1 MRRPLL
7 LIFILLLILG
17 FFITKDRELD
27 NINEDTKT
35 TITGVVKDKKEKSK
49 YTQYIIDGY
58 LVNDYKRKYEL
69 KIGKVVSVQGK
80 LKDLDRMNFDD
91 FNYGRYIKS
100 CGYKGV
106 IYSDYFKVIGQNKFY
121 INLGQLKMYMR
132 DTFRYLYK
140 DTSNFINSFLL
151 GMKDDLTQEENEM
164 FSRTGTSHVI
174 AISGLHTNIICIL
187 IAYVIRGINKLY
199 KLFILMII
207 MVLYSIMVGF
217 SPSIVRAVAFVAVMY
232 LAVFLFKKRDGITT
246 LSLIASVLIIN
257 NPYTIYNVSFQLSF
271 LATLSILYFNK
282 IIKKRLKFDIV
293 SMTIAANILT
303 MPIVY
308 YVFGGIPV
316 LSILGNIVIIP
327 FIGIIMN
334 LSIFSILFFEFNL
347 NITKVIVYINKTL
360 INMVYYILDKLSQIE
375 IGYIEVEN
383 PSMTYVIIY
392 YVLIFSYMIY
402 RELKTMKEQENEIQG
417 YCL

>member
-7 LIFILLLILG
+7 LIFIVLLVLG
-17 FFITKDRELD
+17 FLITKDSGLD
-27 NINEDTKT
+27 NINKDTEI
-35 TITGVVKDKKEKSK
+35 TITGVVKDKKEKDK

-80 LKDLDRMNFDD
+80 QKDLEKMEFDD
-91 FNYGRYIKS
+91 FNYGRYIRS
-100 CGYKGV
+100 CGYKGM
-106 IYSDYFKVIGQNKFY
+106 IYSDYFKVVGQNKFY
-121 INLGQLKMYMR
+121 IHLGQLKMYMR

-151 GMKDDLTQEENEM
+151 GMKYDLTQEENEM

-199 KLFILMII
+199 KLFILIVV

-217 SPSIVRAVAFVAVMY
+217 SPSIVRAVAFVAIMY

-246 LSLIASVLIIN
+246 LSLIASLLIIN

-282 IIKKRLKFDIV
+282 MIKKRLKFDIV
-293 SMTIAANILT
+293 SMTVAANILT
-303 MPIVY
+303 IPIVY
-308 YVFGGIPV
+308 YVFGGIPI

-334 LSIFSILFFEFNL
+334 LSIFSILFFEFSL

-375 IGYIEVEN
+375 IGYIQVEN
-383 PSMTYVIIY
+383 PNMTYVIIY

>member
-27 NINEDTKT
+27 NLNEDTKT

-80 LKDLDRMNFDD
+80 LKDLDKMEFDD
-91 FNYGRYIKS
+91 FNYGRYIRS

-334 LSIFSILFFEFNL
+334 LSIFSILFFEFSL

>member
-80 LKDLDRMNFDD
+80 QKDLDKMEFDD
-91 FNYGRYIKS
+91 FNYGRYIRS

-334 LSIFSILFFEFNL
+334 LSIFSILFFEFSL
-347 NITKVIVYINKTL
+347 NITKVIVYVNKNL

-383 PSMTYVIIY
+383 PKMTYVIIY

>member
-151 GMKDDLTQEENEM
+151 GMKEDLTQEENEM

-402 RELKTMKEQENEIQG
+402 KELKTMKEQENEIQG

>member
-1 MRRPLL
+1 
-7 LIFILLLILG
+7 
-17 FFITKDRELD
+17 
-27 NINEDTKT
+27 
-35 TITGVVKDKKEKSK
+35 
-49 YTQYIIDGY
+49 
-58 LVNDYKRKYEL
+58 
-69 KIGKVVSVQGK
+69 
-80 LKDLDRMNFDD
+80 
-91 FNYGRYIKS
+91 
-100 CGYKGV
+100 
-106 IYSDYFKVIGQNKFY
+106 
-121 INLGQLKMYMR
+121 MR

-151 GMKDDLTQEENEM
+151 GMKDDLSEEEKEM
-164 FSRTGTSHVI
+164 FSKTGTSHVI

-199 KLFILMII
+199 KLFILIVI

-232 LAVFLFKKRDGITT
+232 LSVFLFKKRDGITT
-246 LSLIASVLIIN
+246 LSLIASLLIIN

-282 IIKKRLKFDIV
+282 MIRKRLKFDII

-303 MPIVY
+303 MPVVY
-308 YVFGGIPV
+308 YVFGGIPI

-334 LSIFSILFFEFNL
+334 LSIFSILFFEFSL
-347 NITKVIVYINKTL
+347 NITKVIVYVNKNL

-383 PSMTYVIIY
+383 PNIKYVIIY

-402 RELKTMKEQENEIQG
+402 KELKTMKEQENEIQG
-417 YCL
+417 YSL

>member
-7 LIFILLLILG
+7 LVFIVLLALG
-17 FFITKDRELD
+17 FLITKDSELD
-27 NINEDTKT
+27 NINKDTEI
-35 TITGVVKDKKEKSK
+35 TITGVVKDKKEKDK

-58 LVNDYKRKYEL
+58 LVNDYKRKYKL

-80 LKDLDRMNFDD
+80 LKDLDKMQFDD
-91 FNYGRYIKS
+91 FNYGRYIRS
-100 CGYKGV
+100 CGYRGV

-132 DTFRYLYK
+132 DNFRYLYK

-151 GMKDDLTQEENEM
+151 GMKEDLTQEENEM

-282 IIKKRLKFDIV
+282 IIKKWLKFDIV

-308 YVFGGIPV
+308 YVFGGIPI
-316 LSILGNIVIIP
+316 LSVLGNIVIIP

-334 LSIFSILFFEFNL
+334 LSIFSILFFEINL

-402 RELKTMKEQENEIQG
+402 KELKTMKEQENEIQG

>member
-7 LIFILLLILG
+7 LIFILLLMLG
-17 FFITKDRELD
+17 FFITEDRELD
-27 NINEDTKT
+27 NINKDTKT

-58 LVNDYKRKYEL
+58 LVNDYKRKYDL

-80 LKDLDRMNFDD
+80 LKDLDRMEFDD
-91 FNYGRYIKS
+91 FDYGRYIRS

-121 INLGQLKMYMR
+121 IHLGQFKTYMR

-151 GMKDDLTQEENEM
+151 GMKDDLSEEEKEM
-164 FSRTGTSHVI
+164 FSKTGTSHII

-199 KLFILMII
+199 KLFILIVI

-232 LAVFLFKKRDGITT
+232 LSVFLFKKRDGITT
-246 LSLIASVLIIN
+246 LSLIASLLIIN

-282 IIKKRLKFDIV
+282 MIRKRLKFDII

-303 MPIVY
+303 MPVVY
-308 YVFGGIPV
+308 YVFGGIPI

-334 LSIFSILFFEFNL
+334 LSIFSILFFEFSL
-347 NITKVIVYINKTL
+347 NITKVIVYVNKNL

-383 PSMTYVIIY
+383 PNIKYVIIY

-402 RELKTMKEQENEIQG
+402 KELKTMKEQENEIQG
-417 YCL
+417 YSL

>member
-27 NINEDTKT
+27 NLNEDTKT

-80 LKDLDRMNFDD
+80 LKDLDKMEFDD
-91 FNYGRYIKS
+91 FNYGRYIRS
-100 CGYKGV
+100 CGYRGV

>member
-80 LKDLDRMNFDD
+80 LKDLDKMEFDD
-91 FNYGRYIKS
+91 FNYGRYIRS

-334 LSIFSILFFEFNL
+334 LSIFSILFFEFSL

-402 RELKTMKEQENEIQG
+402 KELKTMKEQENEIQG

>member
-7 LIFILLLILG
+7 LVFIMMLILG
-17 FFITKDRELD
+17 FFITSSKELD
-27 NINEDTKT
+27 NICEDQNVNV
-35 TITGVVKDKKEKSK
+35 IGVVKDKKEKNK

-58 LVNDYKRKYEL
+58 LVNDYKRKYDL
-69 KIGKVVSVQGK
+69 KIGQIVKVEGK
-80 LKDLDRMNFDD
+80 LKDLDRLNLED

-100 CGYKGV
+100 CGYKGL
-106 IYSDYFKVIGQNKFY
+106 INASYFKAVGQNKFY
-121 INLGQLKMYMR
+121 TQIGRLKIYMR

-151 GMKDDLTQEENEM
+151 GIKEDLTDEETEM

-174 AISGLHTNIICIL
+174 AISGLHTGIICVL
-187 IAYVIRGINKLY
+187 IACIIRGINKIY
-199 KLFILMII
+199 KLFILIII
-207 MVLYSIMVGF
+207 MILYSIMVGF
-217 SPSIVRAVAFVAVMY
+217 SPSIVRAVFFVLIMY
-232 LAVFLFKKRDGITT
+232 LAVFLFRKRDGITT

-282 IIKKRLKFDIV
+282 SIKRKLKFDIV

-303 MPIVY
+303 MPIIY
-308 YVFGGIPV
+308 YIFGGIAL

-334 LSIFSILFFEFNL
+334 LSIFSVLLFHINL
-347 NITKVIVYINKTL
+347 NITKIIVYINKTL
-360 INMVYYILDKLSQIE
+360 INMVYYILDKLSKID
-375 IGYIEVEN
+375 IGYIQVEN
-383 PSMTYVIIY
+383 PSLTYVIIY

-402 RELKTMKEQENEIQG
+402 KEIKTMKEQENEIQG

>member
-1 MRRPLL
+1 M
-7 LIFILLLILG
+7 G

-91 FNYGRYIKS
+91 FNYGRYIRS

-246 LSLIASVLIIN
+246 LSLIASLLIIN

-334 LSIFSILFFEFNL
+334 LSIFSILFFEFSL

-383 PSMTYVIIY
+383 PKMTYVIIY

-402 RELKTMKEQENEIQG
+402 KELKTMKEQENEIQG

>member
-7 LIFILLLILG
+7 LIFIIILILG
-17 FFITKDRELD
+17 LFITSNKELD
-27 NINEDTKT
+27 NINSDTNI
-35 TITGVVKDKKEKSK
+35 TINGVVKDKKEKSK

-58 LVNDYKRKYEL
+58 LVNDYKRKYNL
-69 KIGKVVSVQGK
+69 KIGQIVEVKGN
-80 LKDLDRMNFDD
+80 LKDLDNLNLDD

-100 CGYKGV
+100 CGYKGL
-106 IYSDYFKVIGQNKFY
+106 INSNYFNVIGQNKFY
-121 INLGQLKMYMR
+121 INLGKIKIYMR

-140 DTSNFINSFLL
+140 DSSIFINSCLL
-151 GMKDDLTQEENEM
+151 GIKDDFTKEEKDM
-164 FSRTGTSHVI
+164 FSKTGTSHVL
-174 AISGLHTNIICIL
+174 AISGLHTGILCVL
-187 IAYVIRGINKLY
+187 IAYIIRGINKIY
-199 KLFILMII
+199 KLFILVII
-207 MVLYSIMVGF
+207 MALYSIMVGF
-217 SPSIVRAVAFVAVMY
+217 SPSITRAVFFVTIMY
-232 LAVFLFKKRDGITT
+232 LAIFLFRKRDGITT
-246 LSLIASVLIIN
+246 LSLIASLLIIN
-257 NPYTIYNVSFQLSF
+257 NPYTIYNISFQLSF

-282 IIKKRLKFDIV
+282 IIKRKLKFDII

-308 YVFGGIPV
+308 YIFGGIAL

-334 LSIFSILFFEFNL
+334 LSLFSILLFEVNL
-347 NITKVIVYINKTL
+347 NITKVIVYINKNL
-360 INMVYYILDKLSQIE
+360 INMVYYILDKLSKIE

-383 PSMTYVIIY
+383 PNIIYVIIY

-402 RELKTMKEQENEIQG
+402 KEIKTMKEQENEIQG

>member
-80 LKDLDRMNFDD
+80 LKDLDKMEFDD
-91 FNYGRYIKS
+91 FNYGRYIRS

>member
-7 LIFILLLILG
+7 LVFIVLLALG
-17 FFITKDRELD
+17 FLITKDSELD
-27 NINEDTKT
+27 NINKDTEI
-35 TITGVVKDKKEKSK
+35 TITGVVKDKKEKDK
-49 YTQYIIDGY
+49 YIQYIIDGY
-58 LVNDYKRKYEL
+58 LVNDYKRKYKL

-80 LKDLDRMNFDD
+80 LKDLDKMQFDD
-91 FNYGRYIKS
+91 FNYGRYIRS
-100 CGYKGV
+100 CGYRGV

-151 GMKDDLTQEENEM
+151 GMKEDLTQEENEM

-246 LSLIASVLIIN
+246 LSLIASILIIN

-282 IIKKRLKFDIV
+282 IIKKWLKFDIV

-308 YVFGGIPV
+308 YVFGGVPV

-334 LSIFSILFFEFNL
+334 LSIFSILFFEINL

-402 RELKTMKEQENEIQG
+402 KELKTMKEQENEIQG

>member
-80 LKDLDRMNFDD
+80 QKDLDKMEFDD
-91 FNYGRYIKS
+91 FNYGRYIRS

-334 LSIFSILFFEFNL
+334 LSIFSILFFEFSL

-383 PSMTYVIIY
+383 PKMTYVIIY

>member
-7 LIFILLLILG
+7 FIFILLLILG

-151 GMKDDLTQEENEM
+151 GMKEDLTQEENEM

-246 LSLIASVLIIN
+246 LSLIASLLIIN

-402 RELKTMKEQENEIQG
+402 KELKTMKEQENEIQG

>member
-80 LKDLDRMNFDD
+80 QKDLDKMEFDD
-91 FNYGRYIKS
+91 FNYGRYIRS

-383 PSMTYVIIY
+383 PKMTYVIIY

-402 RELKTMKEQENEIQG
+402 KELKTMKEQENEIQG

>member
-80 LKDLDRMNFDD
+80 QKDLDKMEFDD
-91 FNYGRYIKS
+91 FNYGRYIRS
-100 CGYKGV
+100 CGYRGV

-334 LSIFSILFFEFNL
+334 LSIFSILFFEFSL

-383 PSMTYVIIY
+383 PKMTYVIIY

>member
-246 LSLIASVLIIN
+246 LSLIASLLIIN

-402 RELKTMKEQENEIQG
+402 KELKTMKEQENEIQG

>member
-7 LIFILLLILG
+7 LIFIIILILG
-17 FFITKDRELD
+17 FFITLGKELD
-27 NINEDTKT
+27 NINSDIDI
-35 TITGVVKDKKEKSK
+35 TISGVVKDKKEKDK

-58 LVNDYKRKYEL
+58 LINDYKRKYDI
-69 KIGKVVSVQGK
+69 KIGQIVKVEGN
-80 LKDLDRMNFDD
+80 LKDLDKLGFDD
-91 FNYGRYIKS
+91 FDYGRYIKS
-100 CGYKGV
+100 CGYKGL
-106 IYSDYFKVIGQNKFY
+106 INSNYFKVIGKNKFY
-121 INLGQLKMYMR
+121 TYIGKFKIYMR

-140 DTSNFINSFLL
+140 DSSNFINSCLL
-151 GMKDDLTQEENEM
+151 GIKDDLTEEESEM

-174 AISGLHTNIICIL
+174 AISGLHPGIIGVL
-187 IAYVIRGINKLY
+187 RAYIIRGINKIY
-199 KLFILMII
+199 KLCILIAI
-207 MVLYSIMVGF
+207 MFLYSIMVGF
-217 SPSIVRAVAFVAVMY
+217 SPSIIRAIFFVIIMY

-257 NPYTIYNVSFQLSF
+257 NPYTMYNISFQLSF

-282 IIKKRLKFDIV
+282 IIIKKLKFNII

-308 YVFGGIPV
+308 YVFGGIAL

-334 LSIFSILFFEFNL
+334 LSIFSILLFEINL
-347 NITKVIVYINKTL
+347 NITKVIVYINKNL
-360 INMVYYILDKLSQIE
+360 INMVYYILDKLSKIE
-375 IGYIEVEN
+375 IGYIQVEN
-383 PSMTYVIIY
+383 PNIIYVIIY

-402 RELKTMKEQENEIQG
+402 KEIKTMKEQENEIQG